1 VPLTRTLREEVW
13 TPTNIEQLKA
23 GVASTASM
31 GRSVTEYPFPWTHT
45 GAYHHLDKLT
55 EAAGVTC
62 DGFHLLR
69 HTRATRLL
77 ERGVPLR
84 VVSTL
89 LGHASTAVTERVYA
103 HADALAYTHY
113 LD

>member
-1 VPLTRTLREEVW
+1 MDAF
-13 TPTNIEQLKA
+13 QD
-23 GVASTASM
+23 VAAE
-31 GRSVTEYPFPWTHT
+31 GRSSRHRDHGLLGHRVSVPWSLK

-77 ERGVPLR
+77 ERGVPLH

-89 LGHASTAVTERVYA
+89 LGHASSAETERVYA
-103 HADALAYTHY
+103 HADALAYAHY